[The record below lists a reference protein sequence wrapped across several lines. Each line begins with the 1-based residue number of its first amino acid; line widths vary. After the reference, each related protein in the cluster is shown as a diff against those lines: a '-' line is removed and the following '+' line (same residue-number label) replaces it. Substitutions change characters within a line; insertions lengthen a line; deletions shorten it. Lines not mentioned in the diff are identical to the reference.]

1 MTNKAFL
8 GLVVMLLCFRLEC
21 SPQSAQLAPASS
33 TAAQPASFFRSSKPY
48 TRWWWFASAISKEDI
63 DAQLEWLKDNNFGG
77 VEIAWLYPPRP
88 KVWAKLFNQLSPEE
102 KQRKLQAPKWLSA
115 EWSELVAHAKQQ
127 ADKLGLGCD
136 FTFGSGWPFG
146 DTGVTKEESVQ
157 IYGKPDF
164 EQRIERISWEL
175 PAKPLVLNH
184 LDREAFAHYAQRM
197 GKALTPALAGT
208 RSGLF
213 CDSWEVETHGLWT
226 RGFGEA
232 FEKKFGYDI
241 RPFMS
246 RIYEPDYGDVRYDYM
261 KLVSQY
267 VLDEFYK
274 PFAQTCHE
282 LGAFSRVQAHGAPTD
297 LLAAYALSD
306 VPESEAML
314 FDPPFSTLAASA
326 AALAGRREVSAETF
340 TCVYGYA
347 REHHMEEQ
355 TADLK
360 LVADAMFANGV
371 NQIIWHGTPL
381 SYKDAGHDSEFYATV
396 HVGREGTL
404 AKDLQAFN
412 AYMEKVSTLMKRGN
426 TYSDIAVYLPLEDS
440 WVAGE
445 YPKALQIPWGASDF
459 YELRAVRFPEE
470 LKGYHPLWINNELL
484 KRGKV
489 ANGRLRVGDLT
500 FSTLYVDASYLD
512 VETLGTVLGLAKAA
526 VPVCLKRA
534 PKQPGHMKSRAF
546 NSQVKQ
552 LLSLSNVSSDLGK
565 LVAAKPLVD
574 GEELPDYWTKVEN
587 EDLLIFFAHPMT
599 QDLRLPLRYG
609 QSFTDKELTR
619 NLTIQAGSRSLPLKL
634 VFKPYQSLLV
644 RIPRDAAA
652 EFIDI
657 NYQPPAA
664 VPY

>member
-1 MTNKAFL
+1 MTNRPFFIAL
-8 GLVVMLLCFRLEC
+8 GLALVCLPFG
-21 SPQSAQLAPASS
+21 SPGAE
-33 TAAQPASFFRSSKPY
+33 THGTVAQPTTFFRSSKPY
-48 TRWWWFASAISKEDI
+48 TRWWWFASAITREDI
-63 DAQLEWLKDNNFGG
+63 NAQLQWLRENNFGG
-77 VEIAWLYPPRP
+77 VEIAWIYPPRP

-102 KQRKLQAPKWLSA
+102 KERKLQAPKWLSP

-164 EQRIERISWEL
+164 EQRIERISWEI

-184 LDREAFAHYAQRM
+184 LDHQAFAHYAQRM
-197 GKALTPALAGT
+197 GKALAPALAGT

-226 RGFGEA
+226 HGFGEA
-232 FEKKFGYDI
+232 FQKEFGYDV

-246 RIYEPDYGDVRYDYM
+246 HIYDRDSGDVRYDYM
-261 KLVSQY
+261 KLLSQY
-267 VLDEFYK
+267 VIEEFYK
-274 PFAQTCHE
+274 PFAETCHE
-282 LGAFSRVQAHGAPTD
+282 LGAFSRVQAHGSPTD
-297 LLAAYALSD
+297 LIAAYALFD

-314 FDPPFSTLAASA
+314 FDPPFSTFAASA
-326 AALAGRREVSAETF
+326 AALTGRTEVSAETF
-340 TCVYGYA
+340 TCAYGYA

-404 AKDLQAFN
+404 AKDLPAFN
-412 AYMEKVSTLMKRGN
+412 AYMEKVSTLMKRGRP
-426 TYSDIAVYLPLEDS
+426 YSDIAVYLPLEDS

-445 YPKALQIPWGASDF
+445 YPQALQIPWGASDF
-459 YELRAVRFPEE
+459 YELRALRFPDE
-470 LKGYHPLWINNELL
+470 LKGYHPLWINNEFLKQGRVENDRLL
-484 KRGKV
+484 
-489 ANGRLRVGDLT
+489 VGDLT
-500 FSTLYVDASYLD
+500 FSTLYIDASYLD
-512 VETLGTVLGLAKAA
+512 RETLGTVLHLAKAGL
-526 VPVCLKRA
+526 PICLKRT
-534 PKQPGHMKSRAF
+534 PKQAGHIKSHAF
-546 NSQVKQ
+546 ASQIKQ
-552 LLSLSNVSSDLGK
+552 LLSFKNVSAELAMIAPS
-565 LVAAKPLVD
+565 KPLVSGVD
-574 GEELPDYWTKVEN
+574 LPDYWARVDN
-587 EDLLIFFAHPMT
+587 GDLLLFFAHPMT

-609 QSFTDKELTR
+609 QSFTDKDQAR
-619 NLTIQAGSRSLPLKL
+619 DVTITVGGRSLPLKL
-634 VFKPYQSLLV
+634 VFKPYQSLIV
-644 RIPRDAAA
+644 RIPHDAPAG
-652 EFIDI
+652 FIDI
-657 NYQPPAA
+657 AYQPPPA